1 MNITL
6 STLSQLDAGRS
17 YYLSNTTGTIK
28 RTNLWQWFKCV
39 TGLGDGR
46 AKAQRLADLVKTS
59 ILANADLKEDA
70 TLSGDIAGLNTKY
83 SLSGAS
89 LREIAGRFKTAHA
102 DAVAAVD
109 ARRQA
114 FSLAEEA
121 AKAGIDDWVQRER
134 VLSTPENLGYVQK
147 IALYSVQHLVKQ
159 AYEDRGIQDPAA
171 LKSRM
176 GIVMRTAIENINTLE
191 FMQAAQRSGL
201 GFPATKNN
209 GEKRRQ
215 LPVARFQFDELHFRA
230 ILASMMTRNGPAT
243 SSDFVWRIRFF
254 NEETLQQRRD
264 DLLGIRLEPPE
275 TPMAGFVFAEK
286 ATKLCQALQDAEK
299 NPQNPQNIQ

>member
-59 ILANADLKEDA
+59 ILANADLQQDA
-70 TLSGDIAGLNTKY
+70 ALSQDIARLDTTY

-114 FSLAEEA
+114 FSLAGEA
-121 AKAGIDDWVQRER
+121 ADENIREWAKNGR
-134 VLSTPENLGYVQK
+134 VLSTPENLDYIKK
-147 IALYSVQHLVKQ
+147 IALYSVQHLMSQ
-159 AYEDRGIQDPAA
+159 AQEDRKISDPAG
-171 LKSRM
+171 LKGQM
-176 GIVMRTAIENINTLE
+176 GATMRKAIEAIGTAE
-191 FMQAAQRSGL
+191 IMQTAQGSKL
-201 GFPATKNN
+201 GYPMGRENEDGRKL
-209 GEKRRQ
+209 GI
-215 LPVARFQFDELHFRA
+215 ARFKFDELHFRA
-230 ILASMMTRNGPAT
+230 VLACLMTRDGPA
-243 SSDFVWRIRFF
+243 SLSDFTRRLTILFQE
-254 NEETLQQRRD
+254 NKLQERRAVLMD
-264 DLLGIRLEPPE
+264 TKLEPPE
-275 TPMAGFVFAEK
+275 TPPSGFVFAEK
-286 ATKLCQALQDAEK
+286 ALKTYKVSEDPEWTGK
-299 NPQNPQNIQ
+299 NI